1 MVRVSAKIVNGCRKH
16 SALLKK
22 RDGAKLPKQ
31 NVLDCVVEDS
41 EAAKQKTKKWQLG
54 SAQAQIGVKGSH
66 KSLLFKKF
74 LWASLNHHSWW
85 GCHY

>member
-1 MVRVSAKIVNGCRKH
+1 MGVRSIQLSC
-16 SALLKK
+16 KK
-22 RDGAKLPKQ
+22 RGGATLPEQ

-41 EAAKQKTKKWQLG
+41 ESAKQKTKKWQLG
-54 SAQAQIGVKGSH
+54 SAQAQFGVKGFR

-74 LWASLNHHSWW
+74 LWSSLNHHSWW

>member
-1 MVRVSAKIVNGCRKH
+1 MGVESIQ
-16 SALLKK
+16 LFQKK
-22 RDGAKLPKQ
+22 RGRATLPEQ

-41 EAAKQKTKKWQLG
+41 ESAKQKTAKQKTTKWQPG
-54 SAQAQIGVKGSH
+54 SAQVQFGVKGDH
-66 KSLLFKKF
+66 KNLLFKKF